1 MAARPLA
8 VERRGLV
15 LDSGSL
21 RATSKLR
28 SAVMVKIE
36 GEQYDSAEQ
45 GVTYLATYADR
56 PYSCVLPAEDLV
68 LATRGDEVHDA
79 FRRRMAEIERATE
92 STLRRQ
98 TEAGRV
104 VAANLVVDPLA
115 ERVVSRERGG
125 AVAA

>member
-1 MAARPLA
+1 
-8 VERRGLV
+8 
-15 LDSGSL
+15 
-21 RATSKLR
+21 
-28 SAVMVKIE
+28 MVKIE
-36 GEQYDSAEQ
+36 WEQYDSAEQ

-56 PYSCVLPAEDLV
+56 PYSCVLPAEDLE

-104 VAANLVVDPLA
+104 VAANLVVVRLA
-115 ERVVSRERGG
+115 DRLVSHDGGVAILHSQGAAPAGRVQIEADRSRHKGRPRRK
-125 AVAA
+125 